1 MVMSL
6 ASLLNLL
13 HAVTEEYD
21 QLHAVIT
28 GQELSVESTQDKI
41 LALIRSLQEGRY
53 QLANLSETGFEIDRR
68 AGELASE
75 LTELM
80 RMRDLKRERRQAITE
95 LMKQTDDASTKKALR
110 RERAE
115 LGTILEDLDNEL
127 GSLRSVQDNYRAK
140 RVELS
145 ERIEALEIKLGE
157 LEREFKPVQSS
168 LVSFED
174 KCAELELKWLGQLI
188 ANKLAHESLEG
199 DLGQAVAQLLKAGTK
214 LLVDY
219 REGRG
224 LFRRD
229 FQRIELPP
237 LVSEL
242 QIWGVAEAHEPVLAI
257 LEQWPNEESW
267 VETYHGFRFG
277 VGRAIRERRVLE
289 ADVRLEELIALEGP
303 IGAMS
308 RALFA
313 VGRASQSE
321 RRIALTEWLRL
332 EGKYARSQPLDE
344 ARLISGSS
352 EKLYQLW
359 VRAHSKEA

>member
-1 MVMSL
+1 M
-6 ASLLNLL
+6 
-13 HAVTEEYD
+13 
-21 QLHAVIT
+21 
-28 GQELSVESTQDKI
+28 
-41 LALIRSLQEGRY
+41 
-53 QLANLSETGFEIDRR
+53 
-68 AGELASE
+68 
-75 LTELM
+75 
-80 RMRDLKRERRQAITE
+80 
-95 LMKQTDDASTKKALR
+95 
-110 RERAE
+110 
-115 LGTILEDLDNEL
+115 
-127 GSLRSVQDNYRAK
+127 
-140 RVELS
+140 
-145 ERIEALEIKLGE
+145 
-157 LEREFKPVQSS
+157 
-168 LVSFED
+168 
-174 KCAELELKWLGQLI
+174 ELKWLGQLI

-219 REGRG
+219 RAGRG

-289 ADVRLEELIALEGP
+289 ADARLEELIALEGP